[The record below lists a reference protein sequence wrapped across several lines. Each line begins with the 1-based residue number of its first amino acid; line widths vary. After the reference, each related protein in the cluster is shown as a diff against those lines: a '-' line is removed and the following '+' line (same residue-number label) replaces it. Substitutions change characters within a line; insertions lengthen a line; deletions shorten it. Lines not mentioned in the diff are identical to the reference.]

1 MNELVDIV
9 YLFPHFVL
17 SLKAAIKTYAR
28 SVQGPLKTA
37 PIEIP
42 VSPARCSGPDLQ
54 RHLL

>member
-42 VSPARCSGPDLQ
+42 VLPARCSGPDLQ